1 MSVTLW
7 SGKRSLTIT
16 SVFDPAYGLDEGTRY
31 KALVDS
37 ENHGV
42 YAAAKMNGLAMST
55 IYRWRKQMIMK
66 PAKETTNV

>member
-16 SVFDPAYGLDEGTRY
+16 SVFDAAYGLDEGTRY

-66 PAKETTNV
+66 PAKETANV

>member
-31 KALVDS
+31 QALVDA

-42 YAAAKMNGLAMST
+42 KVAATMHNVST
-55 IYRWRKQMIMK
+55 PSIYRWRKEMIMK
-66 PAKETTNV
+66 PAKETKNG